1 MHLLAGPDG
10 EPWALSGHGVSFAG
24 DGTLAL
30 TRLGARAGDQHRYDI
45 DFPVQVHTAGW
56 LDGLRFFLAGDSQS
70 AVVDLGRSTR
80 ITRADWIE
88 SPHSYEQ
95 HLVVTSPDSVVTAA
109 GSSKGIGVTL
119 FRTDTRTRAS
129 TLLADFELN
138 AVDGL
143 CAAPDGTGYLLGDV
157 YAGRRDSSPDRAPWP
172 VLLRLPGFRPPA
184 ACPLGHRGRGIAAP
198 SAPAERQERMRPR
211 RRPKMLR

>member
-1 MHLLAGPDG
+1 M
-10 EPWALSGHGVSFAG
+10 
-24 DGTLAL
+24 
-30 TRLGARAGDQHRYDI
+30 
-45 DFPVQVHTAGW
+45 HTAGW

-70 AVVDLGRSTR
+70 AVVDLGRTTR
-80 ITRADWIE
+80 ITRIDWIE

-119 FRTDTRTRAS
+119 FRTDTRTRVS
-129 TLLADFELN
+129 TLLAEFKLN

-157 YAGRRDSSPDRAPWP
+157 YAGRHDSPRGRAPWP

-184 ACPLGHRGRGIAAP
+184 VPAQAPRRGIAGTVRVGGTAGTDV
-198 SAPAERQERMRPR
+198 PAQALEDATVTDPVRCGAAGRPGPAR
-211 RRPKMLR
+211 GLCARTHPDGAWRPGRGVQRAA